1 MLALKNP
8 PVRIVAA
15 DYDRLTSLA
24 GGSGA
29 PGAALLRDELA
40 RATVI
45 ESPRSGRR
53 FARLGSRVAYVD
65 LTSRRRRSVVLVTPE
80 LADMEVERLS
90 VLTPAGAALIGLSA
104 GDAFHWTGD
113 DGRSRGVEVLA
124 VEDGS

>member
-1 MLALKNP
+1 
-8 PVRIVAA
+8 
-15 DYDRLTSLA
+15 
-24 GGSGA
+24 
-29 PGAALLRDELA
+29 
-40 RATVI
+40 
-45 ESPRSGRR
+45 
-53 FARLGSRVAYVD
+53 VAYVD